1 MIWQYYDNCKR
12 VLIIDMT
19 LSDWDTRLL
28 KLYLTRYKRLASG
41 LSKPT
46 SNKEISFVNFI
57 RNKTKPKTQHELAY
71 YRYLEIN
78 EKTDLGLN
86 DIDIDTKNNKIFE
99 DNIDYL
105 DEKISLNENINKDDE
120 KIAQKISSWYKK
132 SVKEIPNIK
141 LAESLAWLSQIT
153 SESALS
159 KSLERLSAESFNTL
173 SNTYTKA
180 LDGAFAEGLKSGID
194 YISPTTHRIDIPG
207 HTLLDAVQKIR
218 DALPDDTKWEEFKG
232 LISSLASD
240 MSSVTGLPISVLG
253 KESRESI
260 TGILEKVGVSES
272 KFVDLWSQNT
282 VEVVG
287 SVIPAIALLL
297 SWNDKDT
304 QNFTKIVGMI
314 NVTSLYAGNPISIVI
329 SIIGLAR
336 SYHRVKKKKES
347 TKSWILALS
356 KGGAISTASII
367 LMSLLGPLI
376 WTSLIIIL
384 ITAMI
389 FNKNNIKINWGYL
402 SNLIKET
409 INKET
414 KKEDI

>member
-1 MIWQYYDNCKR
+1 MP
-12 VLIIDMT
+12 
-19 LSDWDTRLL
+19 LSNWDRRLL
-28 KLYLTRYKRLASG
+28 KLYLIRYKKLASG

-46 SNKEISFVNFI
+46 SFQENSFVNFI
-57 RNKTKPKTQHELAY
+57 RNKTKPKTQHEVAY
-71 YRYLEIN
+71 SRYLEIN
-78 EKTDLGLN
+78 EAQLLDLNKTVK
-86 DIDIDTKNNKIFE
+86 DTKYNKVFE
-99 DNIDYL
+99 VNIDLL
-105 DEKISLNENINKDDE
+105 DEKISLNKNINKDDK
-120 KIAQKISSWYKK
+120 KIAQNISSWYKK

-159 KSLERLSAESFNTL
+159 KSLERISADSFNTL
-173 SNTYTKA
+173 SNAYTKA
-180 LDGAFAEGLKSGID
+180 LDGAFAKGGLKSGID

-207 HTLLDAVQKIR
+207 HTLLDAVQKIK
-218 DALPDDTKWEEFKG
+218 DALPDDTKWQEFKG

-260 TGILEKVGVSES
+260 TAILEKVGISES

-282 VEVVG
+282 VEVIG

-314 NVTSLYAGNPISIVI
+314 NVTSLYAGNPLSMVISIV
-329 SIIGLAR
+329 GLAR

-367 LMSLLGPLI
+367 LMSLLGPI
-376 WTSLIIIL
+376 MWTSLIIIL
-384 ITAMI
+384 VTAMI
-389 FNKNNIKINWGYL
+389 FNKNNIKINWSYL
-402 SNLIKET
+402 SNFIKET
-409 INKET
+409 ISKET
-414 KKEDI
+414 KKENI

>member
-1 MIWQYYDNCKR
+1 MP
-12 VLIIDMT
+12 
-19 LSDWDTRLL
+19 LSNWDRRLL
-28 KLYLTRYKRLASG
+28 KLYLIRYKKLASG

-46 SNKEISFVNFI
+46 SFQENSFVNFI
-57 RNKTKPKTQHELAY
+57 RNKTKPKTQHEVAY
-71 YRYLEIN
+71 SRYLEIN
-78 EKTDLGLN
+78 EAQLLNLNKTVK
-86 DIDIDTKNNKIFE
+86 DTKYNKVFE
-99 DNIDYL
+99 VNIDLL
-105 DEKISLNENINKDDE
+105 DEKISLNRNINKDDK
-120 KIAQKISSWYKK
+120 KIAQNISSWYKK

-141 LAESLAWLSQIT
+141 LAESLAWISQIT

-159 KSLERLSAESFNTL
+159 KSLERISADSFNTL
-173 SNTYTKA
+173 SNAYTKA
-180 LDGAFAEGLKSGID
+180 LDGAFAEGGLKSGID

-207 HTLLDAVQKIR
+207 HTLLDAVQKIK
-218 DALPDDTKWEEFKG
+218 DALPDDTKWQEFKG

-260 TGILEKVGVSES
+260 TAILEKVGISES

-282 VEVVG
+282 VEVIG
-287 SVIPAIALLL
+287 SIIPAIALLL

-314 NVTSLYAGNPISIVI
+314 NVTSLYAGNPLSMVISIV
-329 SIIGLAR
+329 GLAR

-367 LMSLLGPLI
+367 LMSLLGPI
-376 WTSLIIIL
+376 MWTSLIIIL
-384 ITAMI
+384 VTAMI
-389 FNKNNIKINWGYL
+389 FNKNNIKINWSYL
-402 SNLIKET
+402 SKFIKET
-409 INKET
+409 ISKET
-414 KKEDI
+414 KKENI

>member
-1 MIWQYYDNCKR
+1 MP
-12 VLIIDMT
+12 
-19 LSDWDTRLL
+19 LSNWDRRLL
-28 KLYLTRYKRLASG
+28 NLYLIRYKRLASG

-46 SNKEISFVNFI
+46 SFQENSFINFI
-57 RNKTKPKTQHELAY
+57 RNKTKPKTQHEVAY
-71 YRYLEIN
+71 SRYLEIN
-78 EKTDLGLN
+78 EAQLLDLNKT
-86 DIDIDTKNNKIFE
+86 IKDTKYNKVFE
-99 DNIDYL
+99 VNIDLL
-105 DEKISLNENINKDDE
+105 DEKISLNKNINKDDK
-120 KIAQKISSWYKK
+120 KIAQNISSWYKK

-159 KSLERLSAESFNTL
+159 KSLERISADSFNTL
-173 SNTYTKA
+173 SNAYTKA
-180 LDGAFAEGLKSGID
+180 LDGAFAEGGLKSGID

-207 HTLLDAVQKIR
+207 HTLLDAVQKIK
-218 DALPDDTKWEEFKG
+218 DALPDDTKWQEFKG

-260 TGILEKVGVSES
+260 TAILEKVDISES

-282 VEVVG
+282 VEVIG
-287 SVIPAIALLL
+287 SIIPAIALLL

-314 NVTSLYAGNPISIVI
+314 NVTSLYAGNPLSMVISIV
-329 SIIGLAR
+329 GLAR

-367 LMSLLGPLI
+367 LMSLLGPI
-376 WTSLIIIL
+376 MWTSLIIIL
-384 ITAMI
+384 VTAMI
-389 FNKNNIKINWGYL
+389 FNKNNIKINWSYL
-402 SNLIKET
+402 SKFIKET
-409 INKET
+409 ISNET
-414 KKEDI
+414 KKENI

>member
-1 MIWQYYDNCKR
+1 M
-12 VLIIDMT
+12 V
-19 LSDWDTRLL
+19 LSDWDLRLIKEHL
-28 KLYLTRYKRLASG
+28 VRYERLANG
-41 LSKPT
+41 QSKPT
-46 SNKEISFVNFI
+46 SNREISFINFI
-57 RNKTKPKTQHELAY
+57 KNNTKPRTQHEIAY
-71 YRYLEIN
+71 SRYLQIN
-78 EKTDLGLN
+78 KKQNFNFNKIEH
-86 DIDIDTKNNKIFE
+86 DTKNNKIFE

-105 DEKISLNENINKDDE
+105 DEKISLNENINENDE

-132 SVKEIPNIK
+132 NIKEIPNIK
-141 LAESLAWLSQIT
+141 LAETLAWLSQIT

-159 KSLERLSAESFNTL
+159 KSLERLSADSFNTL
-173 SNTYTKA
+173 SNAYTKA
-180 LDGAFAEGLKSGID
+180 LDGEFAEGLKAGID

-207 HTLLDAVQKIR
+207 HTLLDAIQKIR

-260 TGILEKVGVSES
+260 TGILEKVGISES
-272 KFVDLWSQNT
+272 KFVDLWSQNS

-314 NVTSLYAGNPISIVI
+314 NVTSLYAGNPISMVI
-329 SIIGLAR
+329 SIVGLSR

-367 LMSLLGPLI
+367 LMSLLGPII
-376 WTSLIIIL
+376 WTSLTIIL

-389 FNKNNIKINWGYL
+389 FNKNNIKINWSYL
-402 SNLIKET
+402 SQFIKET

-414 KKEDI
+414 KK

>member
-1 MIWQYYDNCKR
+1 MF
-12 VLIIDMT
+12 
-19 LSDWDTRLL
+19 LSDWDLRLIKKHL
-28 KLYLTRYKRLASG
+28 VRYQRLANG
-41 LSKPT
+41 QSKPT
-46 SNKEISFVNFI
+46 SNREISFINFI
-57 RNKTKPKTQHELAY
+57 KNNEKPRTQHEIAY
-71 YRYLEIN
+71 SKYLQVNKKQNFNFNKIEH
-78 EKTDLGLN
+78 
-86 DIDIDTKNNKIFE
+86 DTKNNKIFE

-105 DEKISLNENINKDDE
+105 DEKISLNENINENDE

-132 SVKEIPNIK
+132 NIKEIPNIK

-173 SNTYTKA
+173 SNAYTKA
-180 LDGAFAEGLKSGID
+180 LDGVFAEGLKSGID

-207 HTLLDAVQKIR
+207 HTLLDAIQKIR

-240 MSSVTGLPISVLG
+240 MSSVTGLPIAVLG
-253 KESRESI
+253 KESRETI
-260 TGILEKVGVSES
+260 TEILEKVGISES

-314 NVTSLYAGNPISIVI
+314 NVTSLYAGNPISMVI

-367 LMSLLGPLI
+367 LMSLLGPII

-384 ITAMI
+384 ITAMM

-402 SNLIKET
+402 SKFIKET

-414 KKEDI
+414 NKADM

>member
-1 MIWQYYDNCKR
+1 MP
-12 VLIIDMT
+12 
-19 LSDWDTRLL
+19 LSNWDRRLL
-28 KLYLTRYKRLASG
+28 NLYLIRYKRLASG

-46 SNKEISFVNFI
+46 SFQENSFVNFV
-57 RNKTKPKTQHELAY
+57 RNKTKPKTQHEVAY
-71 YRYLEIN
+71 SRYLEIN
-78 EKTDLGLN
+78 EAQLLDLNKT
-86 DIDIDTKNNKIFE
+86 IKDTKYNKVFE
-99 DNIDYL
+99 VNIDLL
-105 DEKISLNENINKDDE
+105 DEKISLNKNINKDDK
-120 KIAQKISSWYKK
+120 KIAQNISSWYKK

-159 KSLERLSAESFNTL
+159 KSLERISADSFNTL
-173 SNTYTKA
+173 SNAYTKA
-180 LDGAFAEGLKSGID
+180 LDGAFAEGGLKSGID

-207 HTLLDAVQKIR
+207 HTLLDAVQKIK
-218 DALPDDTKWEEFKG
+218 DALPDDTKWQEFKG

-260 TGILEKVGVSES
+260 TAILEKVDISES

-282 VEVVG
+282 VEVIG
-287 SVIPAIALLL
+287 SIIPAIALLL

-314 NVTSLYAGNPISIVI
+314 NVTSLYAGNPLSMVISIV
-329 SIIGLAR
+329 GLAR

-367 LMSLLGPLI
+367 LMSLLGPI
-376 WTSLIIIL
+376 MWTTLIIIL
-384 ITAMI
+384 VTAMI
-389 FNKNNIKINWGYL
+389 FNKNNIKINWSYL
-402 SNLIKET
+402 SKFIKET
-409 INKET
+409 ISKET
-414 KKEDI
+414 KKENI

>member
-1 MIWQYYDNCKR
+1 MF
-12 VLIIDMT
+12 
-19 LSDWDTRLL
+19 LSDWDLRLIKKHL
-28 KLYLTRYKRLASG
+28 VRYQRLANG
-41 LSKPT
+41 QSKPT
-46 SNKEISFVNFI
+46 SNREISFINFI
-57 RNKTKPKTQHELAY
+57 KNNEKPRTQHEIAY
-71 YRYLEIN
+71 SKYLQVNKKQNFNFNKIEH
-78 EKTDLGLN
+78 
-86 DIDIDTKNNKIFE
+86 DTKNNKIFE

-105 DEKISLNENINKDDE
+105 DEKISLNENINENDE

-132 SVKEIPNIK
+132 NIKEIPNIK

-173 SNTYTKA
+173 SNAYTKA
-180 LDGAFAEGLKSGID
+180 LDGVFAEGLKSGID

-207 HTLLDAVQKIR
+207 HTLLDAIQKIR

-240 MSSVTGLPISVLG
+240 MSSVTGLPIAVLG
-253 KESRESI
+253 KESRETI
-260 TGILEKVGVSES
+260 TEILEKVGISES

-314 NVTSLYAGNPISIVI
+314 NVTSLYAGNPISMVI

-389 FNKNNIKINWGYL
+389 FNKNNIKINWSYL
-402 SNLIKET
+402 SQFIKET

-414 KKEDI
+414 KKENV

>member
-1 MIWQYYDNCKR
+1 MF
-12 VLIIDMT
+12 
-19 LSDWDTRLL
+19 LSDWDLRLIKKHL
-28 KLYLTRYKRLASG
+28 VRYQRLANG
-41 LSKPT
+41 QSKPT
-46 SNKEISFVNFI
+46 SNREISFINFI
-57 RNKTKPKTQHELAY
+57 KNNEKPRTQHEIAY
-71 YRYLEIN
+71 SRYLQVNKKQNFNFNKIEH
-78 EKTDLGLN
+78 
-86 DIDIDTKNNKIFE
+86 DTKNNKIFE

-105 DEKISLNENINKDDE
+105 DEKISLNENINENDE

-132 SVKEIPNIK
+132 NIKEIPNIK

-173 SNTYTKA
+173 SNAYTKA
-180 LDGAFAEGLKSGID
+180 LDGVFAEGLKSGID

-207 HTLLDAVQKIR
+207 HTLLDAIQKIR

-253 KESRESI
+253 KESRETI
-260 TGILEKVGVSES
+260 TTILEKAGISES

-314 NVTSLYAGNPISIVI
+314 NVTSLYAGNPISMVI

-347 TKSWILALS
+347 SKSWILALS

-367 LMSLLGPLI
+367 LMSLLGPII

-384 ITAMI
+384 IAVMI
-389 FNKNNIKINWGYL
+389 FNKNNIKINWSYL
-402 SNLIKET
+402 SQFIKET

-414 KKEDI
+414 KKADI

>member
-1 MIWQYYDNCKR
+1 MP
-12 VLIIDMT
+12 
-19 LSDWDTRLL
+19 LSNWDRRLL
-28 KLYLTRYKRLASG
+28 NLYLIRYKRLASG

-46 SNKEISFVNFI
+46 SFQENSFVNFV
-57 RNKTKPKTQHELAY
+57 RNKTKPKTQHEVAY
-71 YRYLEIN
+71 SRYLEIN
-78 EKTDLGLN
+78 EAQLLDLNKT
-86 DIDIDTKNNKIFE
+86 IKDTKYNKVFE
-99 DNIDYL
+99 VNIDLL
-105 DEKISLNENINKDDE
+105 DEKISLNKNINKDDK
-120 KIAQKISSWYKK
+120 KIAQNISSWYKK

-159 KSLERLSAESFNTL
+159 KSLERISADSFNTL
-173 SNTYTKA
+173 SNAYTKA
-180 LDGAFAEGLKSGID
+180 LDGAFAEGGLKSGID

-207 HTLLDAVQKIR
+207 HTLLDAVQKIK
-218 DALPDDTKWEEFKG
+218 DALPDDTKWQEFKG

-260 TGILEKVGVSES
+260 TAILEKVDISES

-282 VEVVG
+282 VEVIG
-287 SVIPAIALLL
+287 SIIPAIALLL

-314 NVTSLYAGNPISIVI
+314 NVTSLYAGNPLSMVISIV
-329 SIIGLAR
+329 GLAR

-367 LMSLLGPLI
+367 LMSLLGPI
-376 WTSLIIIL
+376 MWTSLIIIL
-384 ITAMI
+384 VTAMI
-389 FNKNNIKINWGYL
+389 FNKNNIKINWSYL
-402 SNLIKET
+402 SKFIKET
-409 INKET
+409 ISNET
-414 KKEDI
+414 KKENI